1 MSAPATAMPE
11 KRSETEHI
19 VRCARDVNE
28 EKGERIR
35 RALEDRFPTHPVA
48 EFNFKLTPLS
58 VGAWLLIVGSP
69 SDSDYEILGS
79 DCSEIEITQV
89 LASADELVARWREKH
104 TTQRSGCVQTSPRN

>member
-1 MSAPATAMPE
+1 MSAPATAVPE
-11 KRSETEHI
+11 ERSEAEHI

-58 VGAWLLIVGSP
+58 VRAWLLIVGSP
-69 SDSDYEILGS
+69 GDSDNEILGC
-79 DCSEIEITQV
+79 DCPEIEVTQV
-89 LASADELVARWREKH
+89 LASADVLVARWREKH
-104 TTQRSGCVQTSPRN
+104 SQR